1 MRSRAD
7 LVLVTRGF
15 FDSRARA
22 QAAIAAGLVTADG
35 EPVRKASDKINETAA
50 ITAEAPHPYVSRGGL
65 KLAAA
70 LDHFGFDPSGLSC
83 LDVGASTGGF
93 TDVLLKRGAAHVTAV
108 DTGRD
113 QLHPSLRADPRVNSF
128 ESTDIRR
135 FDAMLLPRPAQLV
148 VADVSFISL
157 SLVLPAMI
165 ALAAEGAA
173 LAVLI
178 KPQFEVGKARIER
191 GGLVRDEAAIA
202 EVCLRIETEL
212 AALGWRV
219 LGRTDSP
226 ITGGDGNRE
235 FLLGALR

>member
-35 EPVRKASDKINETAA
+35 QIVRKASDKIDGTAA
-50 ITAEAPHPYVSRGGL
+50 ITAEALHPYVSRGGL

-93 TDVLLKRGAAHVTAV
+93 TDVLLKRGAVHVTAV

-113 QLHPSLRADPRVNSF
+113 QLHPSLRADPRVKSF

-157 SLVLPAMI
+157 SLVLPAMT